1 MRTKV
6 GRREAQDSTGHE
18 RKTLGFIL
26 SVLGDHSRAVRSEIK
41 NNKHTHTHTSCCCI
55 DTRLLRID
63 YIEMRK

>member
-41 NNKHTHTHTSCCCI
+41 NNKHTHTYI
-55 DTRLLRID
+55 LLLYRH
-63 YIEMRK
+63 